1 VKERERVLECLRSA
15 HDHRVSTVEDNVLMR
30 PCNLGVYD
38 RYFAVIFTGY
48 HLAVD
53 RVDRVDRVDAAFPSY
68 DAERELGACAFVD
81 TNWNIFHADS

>member
-1 VKERERVLECLRSA
+1 MKERERVLECLRSA

-38 RYFAVIFTGY
+38 RDFAVIFTGY
-48 HLAVD
+48 HLA
-53 RVDRVDRVDAAFPSY
+53 VDRVDAAFPSY